1 MAMFNPLIPEKLL
14 LIFWK
19 IRILESGNWQERLMS
34 RLPLFSDWFQV
45 MRQYLLKWLFV
56 SLLSWVELRLHG
68 FVSRRHGASKKRKE
82 KLTYLISQQNTARQK
97 FRLMLNHRAVI
108 LAALY
113 PREISIT
120 GLPHPTPAPAISNP
134 VNHFSQ
140 E

>member
-68 FVSRRHGASKKRKE
+68 FVSRRHGALKKRKE

-120 GLPHPTPAPAISNP
+120 GLPHPTPDPAISNP
-134 VNHFSQ
+134 VNHFSP

>member
-14 LIFWK
+14 RIFWK
-19 IRILESGNWQERLMS
+19 IRILGSENLQERLMWH
-34 RLPLFSDWFQV
+34 LPLFSDWFQE
-45 MRQYLLKWLFV
+45 MQQSLLKWLFV
-56 SLLSWVELRLHG
+56 SPPFLEELRPHG
-68 FVSRRHGASKKRKE
+68 FVFRWHGVLKKRKE

-134 VNHFSQ
+134 VNHFSP